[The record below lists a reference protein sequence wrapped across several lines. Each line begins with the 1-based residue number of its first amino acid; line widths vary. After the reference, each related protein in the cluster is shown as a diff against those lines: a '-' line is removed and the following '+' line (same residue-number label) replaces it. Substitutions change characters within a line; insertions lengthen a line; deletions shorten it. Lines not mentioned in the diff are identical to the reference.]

1 MQLTKEHKLY
11 DEAIRIFQQ
20 APDEQR
26 KVCCCRSCFNDDAH
40 NENLNMNNAF
50 NIKRRI
56 KITIIILVIIIKI
69 E

>member
-26 KVCCCRSCFNDDAH
+26 KVCCFRSYYNDDAH
-40 NENLNMNNAF
+40 HKNLNMNNAI

-56 KITIIILVIIIKI
+56 KITIIMLVIIIKT